1 MSPPS
6 NEDGGDFYS
15 GGNQRGGGVMS
26 DVVLVVEDEESIRT
40 IITLNLQ
47 VAGYAVEEAVDGYQA
62 LEKVKKVKPDLV
74 LLDWMLPGL
83 DGLDV
88 LRRLKAESST
98 ANVPVMMLTAKSEES
113 DIVLGLE
120 MGAADYITKPFSN
133 KVLVARVRAMLRR
146 GEAPEPEDTI
156 RYAGLVLAL
165 GRRRAVL
172 EDAELTLTAGEFDL
186 LALLA
191 ARPGHVYTRAQIV
204 ARIKGEDYPVTDRA
218 VDVQVVSLRKKLGVF
233 GERLETVRGVGY
245 RMRG

>member
-1 MSPPS
+1 MA
-6 NEDGGDFYS
+6 N
-15 GGNQRGGGVMS
+15 VI
-26 DVVLVVEDEESIRT
+26 LVVEDEESIRT
-40 IITLNLQ
+40 LITLNLQ
-47 VAGYAVEEAVDGYQA
+47 AAGYTVEEAKDGTQA
-62 LEKVKKVKPDLV
+62 LEKIKSVKPDLV

-88 LRRLKAESST
+88 LRSLKAD
-98 ANVPVMMLTAKSEES
+98 PVFATLPVIMLTAKSEEH

-133 KVLVARVRAMLRR
+133 KVLVARIRAILRR
-146 GEAPEPEDTI
+146 GDAAPPEENI
-156 RYAGLVLAL
+156 RYAGLVLTP
-165 GRRRAVL
+165 GQRRAEL
-172 EDAELTLTAGEFDL
+172 DGAELSLTAGEFDL

-204 ARIKGEDYPVTDRA
+204 ARTKGDDYPVTDRA
-218 VDVQVVSLRKKLGVF
+218 VDVQIVSLRRKLGVF

>member
-1 MSPPS
+1 MA
-6 NEDGGDFYS
+6 N
-15 GGNQRGGGVMS
+15 VI
-26 DVVLVVEDEESIRT
+26 LVVEDEESIRT
-40 IITLNLQ
+40 LIALNLQ
-47 VAGYAVEEAVDGYQA
+47 AAGYTVEEAKDGTQA
-62 LEKVKKVKPDLV
+62 LEKVKSVKPDLV

-88 LRRLKAESST
+88 LRSVKADPAFAT
-98 ANVPVMMLTAKSEES
+98 LPVIMLTAKSEEH

-133 KVLVARVRAMLRR
+133 KVLIARIRAILRR
-146 GEAPEPEDTI
+146 GDAAPPEENI
-156 RYAGLVLAL
+156 RYAGLVLTP
-165 GRRRAVL
+165 GQRRAEL
-172 EDAELTLTAGEFDL
+172 DGAELSLTASEFDI

-204 ARIKGEDYPVTDRA
+204 ARTKGEDYPVTDRA
-218 VDVQVVSLRKKLGVF
+218 VDVQIVALRRKLGVC

>member
-1 MSPPS
+1 
-6 NEDGGDFYS
+6 
-15 GGNQRGGGVMS
+15 MS
-26 DVVLVVEDEESIRT
+26 DVVLVVEDEEAIRT
-40 IITLNLQ
+40 IISLNLQ

-88 LRRLKAESST
+88 LRRLKASPDT
-98 ANVPVMMLTAKSEES
+98 INVPVIMLTAKSEES

-133 KVLVARVRAMLRR
+133 KVLIARVRAMLRR
-146 GEAPEPEDTI
+146 GETPEPEEVI
-156 RYAGLVLAL
+156 RYAGLTLIP
-165 GRRRAVL
+165 GKRRAVL

-186 LALLA
+186 LALLC